1 MKNIND
7 FFAANVVSKTQD
19 NFATFVSGQGA
30 IENINQDMQTI
41 HSNNENICRECFASP
56 ILKRA
61 NLQIRSDKV
70 VTQAFFRTCKN
81 CGHKMELEVESRS
94 VP

>member
-56 ILKRA
+56 L
-61 NLQIRSDKV
+61 
-70 VTQAFFRTCKN
+70 
-81 CGHKMELEVESRS
+81 
-94 VP
+94 